1 MATGPNTSGTL
12 AEGLPEI
19 IADAR
24 IRAEFDGIYAR
35 VTTKETQE
43 EGTGL
48 NWTRTILE
56 KLEAQ
61 DITETTE
68 NHNFQ
73 LFEGAQITVEP
84 QMTQI
89 VTKVTDRFYRKQ
101 AKVVS
106 GKVGQLTGNAMA
118 RKKDKDFIALFST
131 FNTAVSPGAGNPLS
145 FGNINAAASRIK
157 SNTSEP
163 SMAQINTVVRGEQLY
178 DVQAEILAGVGTF
191 TIPEGM
197 TEDVFK
203 QGFRGKDPVGGTHVW
218 IDDNIPTFGTTNA
231 RGAVF
236 SKAAAIWVQSM
247 AMNTERDRD
256 IYFGGGADVLSMVDE
271 YGFVEDGGGFWAF
284 QLVSDATPP
293 TS

>member
-1 MATGPNTSGTL
+1 MAVGENTSGSL
-12 AEGLPEI
+12 AEGLQEI

-24 IRAEFDGIYAR
+24 IRAEFEGVFAK
-35 VTTKETQE
+35 VTTRENQE

-68 NHNFQ
+68 NNNFQ
-73 LFEGAQITVEP
+73 LFEGAQIQVAP

-89 VTKVTDRFYRKQ
+89 ITKVTDRFYRKQ

-106 GKVGQLTGNAMA
+106 SKVGPLAGNAMA
-118 RKKDKDFIALFST
+118 RKKDRDFISLWST
-131 FNTAVSPGAGNPLS
+131 YSSATSPGAGNPLS
-145 FGNINAAASRIK
+145 FGNINASESRIR

-163 SMAQINTVVRGEQLY
+163 QMGIINGVFRGEQHY
-178 DVQAEILAGVGTF
+178 DIRQEILAGVGTYP
-191 TIPEGM
+191 IPDGM
-197 TEDVFK
+197 TEETFRN
-203 QGFRGKDPVGGTHVW
+203 GFEGRVGGVHMWT
-218 IDDNIPTFGTTNA
+218 DDNIPTFGTTNA

-236 SKAAAIWVQSM
+236 ARAAAIWVQSM
-247 AMNTERDRD
+247 EMKHETDRD
-256 IYFGGGADVLSMVDE
+256 IYFGGGADVLSLVDE
-271 YGFVEDGGGFWAF
+271 YGFVEDGAPAPWSF

-293 TS
+293 TG